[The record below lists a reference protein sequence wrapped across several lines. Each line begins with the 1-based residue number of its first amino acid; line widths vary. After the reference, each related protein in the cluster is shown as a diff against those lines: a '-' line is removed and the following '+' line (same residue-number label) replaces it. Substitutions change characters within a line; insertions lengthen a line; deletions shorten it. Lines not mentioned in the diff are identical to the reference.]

1 MPEIVRGILKLDL
14 SVRVQSLNLVF
25 NSALVLKS
33 RVSLRDMDKQ
43 NSNTENFWEYWNN
56 SRLTRY
62 LLLFASAWV
71 TILLINY
78 FYSTIALFTAAG
90 IFAAL
95 LNYPVVW
102 LSRYIPRGL
111 AIAITFMVALAL
123 MLGLVTGIGL
133 QAVSQGQGLVS
144 HLKDALK
151 QQDLLPYQ
159 DFLERLDIG
168 KVIDKLQTGLASGLG
183 ILQGIFSS
191 VFAGI
196 FGAVISL
203 YMLIDGDKLWQ
214 SCLKLVPIASRDRFA
229 QIFRQSFLGFIRG
242 QIILMVFLSIASFLV
257 FTVLGVNYS
266 LIFAIIVGVLD
277 AIPGIGA
284 TLGVLIVTLLVFTSQ
299 GTAIAIK
306 VIISSIIL
314 QQIQDNL
321 IRPKVMGN
329 ALELNPVILFLA
341 LFIGEQVAGLLG
353 VFLSIPI
360 AGMIAIWM
368 GLLQEEK
375 NLLEEKTEVLSES
388 LEKP

>member
-1 MPEIVRGILKLDL
+1 M
-14 SVRVQSLNLVF
+14 F

-43 NSNTENFWEYWNN
+43 NSNTENFWQYWNN

-95 LNYPVVW
+95 LNYPVAW

-159 DFLERLDIG
+159 DFLERLDIS

-242 QIILMVFLSIASFLV
+242 QIILMVFLSIASFFV

>member
-1 MPEIVRGILKLDL
+1 
-14 SVRVQSLNLVF
+14 
-25 NSALVLKS
+25 
-33 RVSLRDMDKQ
+33 MDKQ
-43 NSNTENFWEYWNN
+43 SSNTENFWEYWNN
-56 SRLTRY
+56 SRLIRY
-62 LLLFASAWV
+62 LLLSASAWV

-102 LSRYIPRGL
+102 LSRYIPKGL
-111 AIAITFMVALAL
+111 AIAITFMAALAL
-123 MLGLVTGIGL
+123 MLALVTGIGL

-214 SCLKLVPIASRDRFA
+214 SCLKFVPSASRDRFA

-242 QIILMVFLSIASFLV
+242 QLVLMVFLSIASFLV

-306 VIISSIIL
+306 VIISSILL

-329 ALELNPVILFLA
+329 ALELNPVVLFFS
-341 LFIGEQVAGLLG
+341 LFIGERVAGLLG

-368 GLLQEEK
+368 RLRQEEK
-375 NLLEEKTEVLSES
+375 NLLEEKTEVLSEP

>member
-1 MPEIVRGILKLDL
+1 M
-14 SVRVQSLNLVF
+14 
-25 NSALVLKS
+25 NSALVLKI
-33 RVSLRDMDKQ
+33 RTFFRDMDKQ
-43 NSNTENFWEYWNN
+43 TSNTENFWEYLNN

-78 FYSTIALFTAAG
+78 FFSTIALFTAAG

-95 LNYPVVW
+95 LNYPVAW

-111 AIAITFMVALAL
+111 AIAITFIVALAL
-123 MLGLVTGIGL
+123 MLGLVTGIGF
-133 QAVSQGQGLVS
+133 QAVNQGQGLIS
-144 HLKDALK
+144 HLKDALQ

-214 SCLKLVPIASRDRFA
+214 SFLKLLPIASRDRFA

-242 QIILMVFLSIASFLV
+242 QIVLMVFLSVAS
-257 FTVLGVNYS
+257 
-266 LIFAIIVGVLD
+266 
-277 AIPGIGA
+277 PGIGA

-306 VIISSIIL
+306 VIVVSLIL
-314 QQIQDNL
+314 QQIQDN
-321 IRPKVMGN
+321 IVHPKVMGN
-329 ALELNPVILFLA
+329 ALELNPVVLFLA
-341 LFIGEQVAGLLG
+341 LFIGERVAGLLG

-368 GLLQEEK
+368 RSLKEEK
-375 NLLEEKTEVLSES
+375 ELLEEKNEVLSEP
-388 LEKP
+388 LEKS